1 MSTIQL
7 PGLQSGI
14 DTGALIGQLM
24 QIERRTLEMYESRR
38 EVWDERQDALS
49 QLEGKLSNLQNSA
62 SALSDA
68 ELLRAYTVQ
77 SSDTDYITAEASDN
91 AFEGNHTVVVNQ
103 LATGERWVH
112 ATGKKYAEDY
122 VGVGTFIY
130 SYNNEETRI
139 TTAATTTLQDMV
151 GLINNDAN
159 NPGVTAGLLHYND
172 AYHLVLSG
180 NEAGSDYTI
189 SVNASST
196 QVLKS
201 DLAFTDGSDNATL
214 TTRITDL
221 DQFTENSGLQGD
233 EQIQITGT
241 NRYGTAIAQVNLSV
255 TDNTKLSHL
264 IDEIE
269 DAFGG
274 NVKATFENGKIVV
287 TDTGAG
293 ESSLSVILTY
303 NPGSGDTTLETP
315 IPPAPPDIL
324 DISVSTAG
332 GTPGVLSGFAASDF
346 TLSQAA
352 QDSRIKV
359 DGYPSVTAVSEV
371 QTLTLDSRT
380 NGGSFKLTYKGQTT
394 ADIPYSATYTDV
406 QDALELLSNVNAD
419 DITVYSDGP
428 INSNPPEPMTFTF
441 SDTLGDV
448 PMLLVDSS
456 LTGPS
461 TPVVTI
467 TEESKGVLDFISRS
481 SNTVD
486 DVIYGVTLHLHDVTD
501 ASGEEL
507 TLTRDIESV
516 KEKLDSLVLAY
527 NSAME
532 FIDEKT
538 AYNEGEE
545 GERAAGVLMGDY
557 VVSTISYKFREPI
570 IEQTAGF
577 IQDIDS
583 FLTPLDIGFDIDRDG
598 VLSFDTS
605 KFDEAIAED
614 YLAVLEVIGADK
626 AGSSTS
632 DTIEF
637 YGASSNYTTAG
648 EYDVQVTVSG
658 GAITSAQIK
667 LSDESTYRDMTVT
680 GNVITGIS
688 TFDSNGDADYA
699 ENSLQLAIDLSTEGP
714 FTATVRVKQGF
725 TGKFQD
731 EIDRMLKTT
740 TGSLILDRQ
749 QAADQIE
756 ELDEKIELE
765 EYRLT
770 KREERLILRFARL
783 EATLA
788 LLQNQLAAA
797 GVLSSTVG
805 IRG

>member
-14 DTGALIGQLM
+14 DTAMLIDQLM
-24 QIERRTLEMYESRR
+24 QIERRTLEMYEDRR
-38 EVWDERQDALS
+38 EVWDGRQDALS
-49 QLEGKLSNLQNSA
+49 ELEGKLSNLRSAA

-68 ELLRAYTVQ
+68 DLLRAYTVQ
-77 SSDTDYITAEASDN
+77 SSDTDYITAEATDD

-103 LATGERWVH
+103 LATAERWVH
-112 ATGKKYAEDY
+112 AIGKEYAEDY
-122 VGVGTFIY
+122 VTAGTFIY
-130 SYNNEETRI
+130 SYDNRETSI
-139 TTAATTTLQDMV
+139 TTTATTTMSDLV
-151 GLINNDAN
+151 GLLNNDAN
-159 NPGVTAGLLHYND
+159 NPGITASMLYHDD
-172 AYHLVLSG
+172 AYHLVLNG
-180 NEAGSDYTI
+180 NEAGSDYGI

-196 QVLKS
+196 EVRKLDS
-201 DLAFTDGSDNATL
+201 AFTEGSDNATL
-214 TTRITDL
+214 ATHITDL
-221 DQFTENSGLQGD
+221 DQFDWNGDTAFSGG
-233 EQIQITGT
+233 EQILINGYDH
-241 NRYGTAIAQVNLSV
+241 NGVAIEEVILPVNS
-255 TDNTKLSHL
+255 NTKLSHL
-264 IDEIE
+264 VDEIN
-269 DAFGG
+269 DAFDGIA
-274 NVKATFENGKIVV
+274 VATLENGKIIL
-287 TDTGAG
+287 TDESAGA
-293 ESSLSVILTY
+293 SSLSITLTY
-303 NPGSGDTTLETP
+303 VQGSGATMLNDLATGRTTEGG
-315 IPPAPPDIL
+315 A
-324 DISVSTAG
+324 VTAD
-332 GTPGVLSGFAASDF
+332 LSGFAQADF
-346 TLSQAA
+346 TQTQVA
-352 QDSRIKV
+352 QNSLIQV
-359 DGYPSVTAVSEV
+359 DGYPASSPVSEV
-371 QTLTLDSRT
+371 QTMSRSPSPN
-380 NGGSFKLTYKGQTT
+380 NGTYTLTYGGQTT
-394 ADIPYSATYTDV
+394 AAISFSDSPVTIQAV
-406 QDALELLSNVNAD
+406 LEALSNVNMD
-419 DITVYSDGP
+419 DITVGGGANGLQDGD
-428 INSNPPEPMTFTF
+428 ITFMF

-448 PMLLVDSS
+448 SMISGDGTNLGPGSPALLVVENTKGT
-456 LTGPS
+456 LAN
-461 TPVVTI
+461 I
-467 TEESKGVLDFISRS
+467 TYISRS

-507 TLTRDIESV
+507 TLTRDIDSV

-527 NSAME
+527 NAAMK

-545 GERAAGVLMGDY
+545 GKQAAGVLMGDY

-614 YLAVLEVIGADK
+614 YLAVLDVIGAEK

-637 YGASSNYTTAG
+637 YGASSDYTTAG

-667 LSDESTYRDMTVT
+667 LSNESTYRDMTIT

-688 TFDSNGDADYA
+688 TFDSNGDTDYA
-699 ENSLQLAIDLSTEGP
+699 ENGLQLAIDLSTNGP

-725 TGKFQD
+725 TGKIQD
-731 EIDRMLKTT
+731 GIDRMLKTT
-740 TGSLILDRQ
+740 TGSLILDQQ

-756 ELDEKIELE
+756 GLDEKIELE

-770 KREERLILRFARL
+770 KREDRLILRFARL

-788 LLQNQLAAA
+788 MLQYQLAAA
-797 GVLSSTVG
+797 GVLSSSVG
-805 IRG
+805 TGR

>member
-14 DTGALIGQLM
+14 DTAMLIDQLM
-24 QIERRTLEMYESRR
+24 QVERRTLEMYEDRKD
-38 EVWDERQDALS
+38 VWDERQDALS
-49 QLEGKLSNLQNSA
+49 ELEGKLSNLQNAA

-91 AFEGNHTVVVNQ
+91 AFEGSHTVVVNQ
-103 LATGERWVH
+103 LATAERWVH
-112 ATGKKYAEDY
+112 AAGKEYVEDY
-122 VGVGTFIY
+122 VGAGTFIY
-130 SYNNEETRI
+130 SYNHKETSI
-139 TTAATTTLQDMV
+139 TTTATTTLSDLV

-159 NPGVTAGLLHYND
+159 NPGVTAGMLYYND
-172 AYHLVLSG
+172 AYHLVLNG
-180 NEAGSDYTI
+180 NEAGSDYKI
-189 SVNASST
+189 SVNASSIE
-196 QVLKS
+196 VWKS
-201 DLAFTDGSDNATL
+201 DSAFTEGSDNATL
-214 TTRITDL
+214 AAHITDL
-221 DQFTENSGLQGD
+221 DQFEWNGDTAFSGD
-233 EQIQITGT
+233 EQILINGEDY
-241 NRYGTAIAQVNLSV
+241 NGVAIEQVILPVNS
-255 TDNTKLSHL
+255 NTKLSHL
-264 IDEIE
+264 VDEIN
-269 DAFGG
+269 DAFDGIA
-274 NVKATFENGKIVV
+274 VATLENGKIIL
-287 TDTGAG
+287 TDKAAG
-293 ESSLSVILTY
+293 LSGLEIALTY
-303 NPGSGDTTLETP
+303 NQGAGATMLSGLGASVTTEGG
-315 IPPAPPDIL
+315 DI
-324 DISVSTAG
+324 TAD
-332 GTPGVLSGFAASDF
+332 LSGFAQSDF
-346 TLSQAA
+346 TQTQSA
-352 QDSRIKV
+352 QNSLIQV
-359 DGYPSVTAVSEV
+359 DGYPAGSATSEL
-371 QTLTLDSRT
+371 QTMSRSPSPSSGTYTLT
-380 NGGSFKLTYKGQTT
+380 YEGQTT
-394 ADIPYSATYTDV
+394 AAIDYNASPTVIKA
-406 QDALELLSNVNAD
+406 ALEALSTVNAD
-419 DITVYSDGP
+419 DITVGGGANGLGDGD
-428 INSNPPEPMTFTF
+428 ITFTF

-448 PMLLVDSS
+448 SMISGDGANL
-456 LTGPS
+456 GPES
-461 TPVVTI
+461 QPVPVVET
-467 TEESKGVLDFISRS
+467 TKGVPAYISRS

-486 DVIYGVTLHLHDVTD
+486 DVIYGVTMHLHDVTD

-516 KEKLDSLVLAY
+516 KEKLDSLLLAY
-527 NSAME
+527 NAAMA

-538 AYNEGEE
+538 AYNEDEE
-545 GERAAGVLMGDY
+545 GEQAAGVLMGDY

-598 VLSFDTS
+598 VLSFDAS

-614 YLAVLEVIGADK
+614 YLAVLDVIGADK

-648 EYDVQVTVSG
+648 EYDVQVTISG

-667 LSDESTYRDMTVT
+667 LSDESTYRNMTIT

-699 ENSLQLAIDLSTEGP
+699 ENGLQLAIDLSTNDD

-725 TGKFQD
+725 TGKIED
-731 EIDRMLKTT
+731 GIDRMLKTT
-740 TGSLILDRQ
+740 TGSLILDQQ

-770 KREERLILRFARL
+770 KRQERLILKFARL

-797 GVLSSTVG
+797 GILSSSVFAG
-805 IRG
+805 Q